1 MMGEWVQFM
10 YRVGF
15 VDEIG
20 LSRLS
25 LWMVADGNDQTDPK
39 QI

>member
-25 LWMVADGNDQTDPK
+25 LWMAVDGNDQTDPK